1 MYIYDI
7 VSLSGYDSINGA
19 MKFQNTEDKP
29 ANYNLLQ
36 QIEAVQHMTSPLW
49 PVLHEVELYF
59 VHSEC
64 SHQLQHQ
71 V

>member
-1 MYIYDI
+1 MQ
-7 VSLSGYDSINGA
+7 
-19 MKFQNTEDKP
+19 FQEIEEKP

-36 QIEAVQHMTSPLW
+36 QREAVQHMTLPLW
-49 PVLHEVELYF
+49 PVLREEELYF